1 MLWLYRIVLY
11 AMAPVVFMRF
21 AWRAAHSSQYRDR
34 LSQRLGFRLGLDPAR
49 DKKVRRIWIHAVSV
63 GEVNAA
69 APLAKLLLEESD
81 GIHLVVTTM
90 TPTGSHRVGQVLPE
104 QVEHCY
110 LPYDYPGSV
119 RRFLDCARPDVAVIM
134 ETEIWPNYIDACSR
148 RKIPV
153 ILANV
158 RLSARSFRGYRRCR
172 RLLQPVLQ
180 RVDRIA
186 VQSDVEAGRLVR
198 LGARPASVQVTGS
211 IKFEVDLPV
220 DSHRAIRSLR
230 DGFGPGRPVWVA
242 GSTHAEEEVQVLSAF
257 SMARKTVPDLLLV
270 LVPRH
275 PERFENVYRL
285 CTRQGLSTL
294 RRSGHRTEVPRDT
307 EIYLGDTM
315 GELPILI
322 GASDVAFIGGS
333 LVRSGGHNILEACAA
348 GVAVLFGPH
357 MFNFQEISDQVLSR
371 GAGIQ
376 VMDSDELG
384 QTVIRLVQDPGLRE
398 QYGTAGKQFVAE
410 NRGALRQV
418 RELVSGY
425 L

>member
-1 MLWLYRIVLY
+1 MLWFYRIVLY
-11 AMAPVVFMRF
+11 AAAPVVFVRF
-21 AWRAAHSSQYRDR
+21 VWRAVYSRQYRDR
-34 LSQRLGFRLGLDPAR
+34 LPQRLGFRLGLSPP
-49 DKKVRRIWIHAVSV
+49 KGGNMRRIWIHAVSV

-69 APLAKLLLEESD
+69 VPLARCLLEEPD

-90 TPTGSHRVGQVLPE
+90 TPTGSLKVGQVLPE

-110 LPYDYPGSV
+110 LPYDYPGAV

-148 RKIPV
+148 RNIPV

-158 RLSARSFRGYRRCR
+158 RLSARSFRGYRRFRC
-172 RLLQPVLQ
+172 LLRPVLQ

-186 VQSDVEAGRLVR
+186 VQSDVEADRLVR
-198 LGARPASVQVTGS
+198 LGARSSSVQVTGS
-211 IKFEVDLPV
+211 IKFEVGLSA
-220 DSHRAIRSLR
+220 DSWQAIRSVR
-230 DGFGPGRPVWVA
+230 HGFGPDRPVWVA
-242 GSTHAEEEVQVLSAF
+242 GSTHAEEEGQVLTAF
-257 SMARKTVPDLLLV
+257 SMARKTVPDLLLI

-275 PERFENVYRL
+275 PERFEDVYRL

-294 RRSGHRTEVPRDT
+294 RRSVHSTDLPGHTDV
-307 EIYLGDTM
+307 YLGDTM

-322 GASDVAFIGGS
+322 GAADVAFVGGS
-333 LVRSGGHNILEACAA
+333 LVRSGGHNVLEACAA

-384 QTVIRLVQDPGLRE
+384 QAVVRLMQDSGLRE
-398 QYGTAGKQFVAE
+398 QYGAAGRQFVEE
-410 NRGALRQV
+410 NRGALKQV
-418 RELVSGY
+418 REIVSNC